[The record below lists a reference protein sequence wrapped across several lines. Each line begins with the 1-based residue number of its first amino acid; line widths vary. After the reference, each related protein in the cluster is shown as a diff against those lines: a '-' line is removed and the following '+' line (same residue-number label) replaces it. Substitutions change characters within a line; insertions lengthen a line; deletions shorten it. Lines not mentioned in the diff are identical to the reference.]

1 MKANDE
7 LQNFLALVERSLRS
21 SDDWLEREIIFAC
34 AAGVCGAYY
43 KLGFALNE
51 QQILVLAARLFRYYT
66 EALRK
71 PSYLG
76 RLDNASLDH
85 GIFTATLSNVC
96 FLPEPV
102 KDEKLPEL
110 DLVFPGV
117 AQHVLDSV
125 MFRTLEEIVLEQI
138 INSFISFRSSRS
150 KMVLQ

>member
-1 MKANDE
+1 MEANDE
-7 LQNFLALVERSLRS
+7 LQSFLVLVERSLRS

-66 EALRK
+66 ETLRK
-71 PSYLG
+71 SPYLE
-76 RLDNASLDH
+76 RLTKASFDH
-85 GIFTATLSNVC
+85 GMFTATLSNVC

-102 KDEKLPEL
+102 KDLPEL
-110 DLVFPGV
+110 NGVFPGV

-138 INSFISFRSSRS
+138 INSFISFRNSRS
-150 KMVLQ
+150 EKVLQ